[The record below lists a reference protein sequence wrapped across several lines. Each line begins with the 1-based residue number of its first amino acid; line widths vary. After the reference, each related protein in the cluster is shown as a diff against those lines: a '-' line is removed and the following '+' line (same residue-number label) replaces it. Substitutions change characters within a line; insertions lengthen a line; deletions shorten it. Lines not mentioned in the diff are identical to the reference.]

1 MMTLNRYRLRRM
13 AKQGNRPAKRVE
25 KLLRKPD
32 RLISLVLI
40 GNNLV
45 NILASALGTI
55 VGMRLY
61 GDAGVA
67 IATGV
72 LTFVVLV
79 FAEVLPKTIAALY
92 PEKVAYPSSFLL
104 APLQVLMMPLVWLL
118 NTIVTH
124 ILMRMMGIRTD
135 TVISSALSKD
145 ELRTIVNESRSQ
157 ISSAIRICCCRCW
170 TWRRSALTTS
180 WCRAMRLSASI
191 SMMTGN
197 LSSAS

>member
-1 MMTLNRYRLRRM
+1 MVVISAYFSGSETGMMTLNRYRLRHM
-13 AKQGNRPAKRVE
+13 AKQGNRSAKRVE

-92 PEKVAYPSSFLL
+92 PEKVAYPSSFSTG
-104 APLQVLMMPLVWLL
+104 AATSPDDAASLVTKCHHP
-118 NTIVTH
+118 NFDAYD
-124 ILMRMMGIRTD
+124 GY
-135 TVISSALSKD
+135 
-145 ELRTIVNESRSQ
+145 
-157 ISSAIRICCCRCW
+157 
-170 TWRRSALTTS
+170 
-180 WCRAMRLSASI
+180 
-191 SMMTGN
+191 
-197 LSSAS
+197 

>member
-1 MMTLNRYRLRRM
+1 MEHISTTTLIITLIVMVIISAYFSGSETGMMTLNRYRLRHM

-79 FAEVLPKTIAALY
+79 FAEVLPKTDR
-92 PEKVAYPSSFLL
+92 KSV
-104 APLQVLMMPLVWLL
+104 V
-118 NTIVTH
+118 
-124 ILMRMMGIRTD
+124 
-135 TVISSALSKD
+135 
-145 ELRTIVNESRSQ
+145 
-157 ISSAIRICCCRCW
+157 
-170 TWRRSALTTS
+170 
-180 WCRAMRLSASI
+180 
-191 SMMTGN
+191 
-197 LSSAS
+197 